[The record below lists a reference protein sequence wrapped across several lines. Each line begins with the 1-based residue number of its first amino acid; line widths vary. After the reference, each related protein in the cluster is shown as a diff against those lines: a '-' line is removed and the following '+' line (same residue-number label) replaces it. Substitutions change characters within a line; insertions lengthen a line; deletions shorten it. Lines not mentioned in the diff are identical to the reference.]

1 MIAAAI
7 VFFRLAYTDFSTGN
21 DLREVQNVNQE
32 QCEEICEL
40 DRRCAGYVLNPAS
53 KRCWLKSSLKGI
65 KKIDLNARAGI
76 KAIDEFGAD

>member
-1 MIAAAI
+1 MIATAM
-7 VFFRLAYTDFSTGN
+7 VFFRLAYADFSTGD

-40 DRRCAGYVLNPAS
+40 DKRCAGYVLNPAS

-65 KKIDLNARAGI
+65 KRIDLNARSGI
-76 KAIDEFGAD
+76 KAKDVSEAD